1 MGLNAMGRTAS
12 VVGTE
17 YINPDGSSRRYIIR
31 RFVHEDMR
39 VILRHEPH
47 DINVIAVYVRVPRLF
62 GLLGTTLKQIGYL
75 KANAAKGITKI
86 MDMEERLTGRV
97 GGYHVPHGK
106 KPPRVTLVLKY

>member
-1 MGLNAMGRTAS
+1 MSRTAS

-31 RFVHEDMR
+31 RFVHEDMH

-47 DINVIAVYVRVPRLF
+47 DINVIAVYVPTPRLF

-75 KANAAKGITKI
+75 KTNAAKGIAKI
-86 MDMEERLTGRV
+86 IDAGGGITGRV
-97 GGYHVPHGK
+97 GGYYVPHGK
-106 KPPRVTLVLKY
+106 RPPRVTLVLKY